1 MMIRDVDRYNKNIE
15 IAFNNNKYLEK
26 LKNKS
31 IMITGINGL
40 IGSCIVDILNWLN
53 INESYNIKIIGTVR
67 DKSKTLERFKQY
79 INLSIIE
86 QDVIEEIN
94 YRGTV
99 DYIIHVAS
107 NSHPLSFSSDPVGT
121 MLGNFIGINNVLR
134 FAETHN
140 CRRVEYIS
148 SGEIYGQGEKNLKA
162 FEENYIGRLIPTEF
176 RSCYPISKLA
186 SETLCV
192 SYSKQYNLETV
203 IARPC
208 HCYGP
213 TQTES
218 DSRASAQFI
227 KSVLNEENIVMKSE
241 GKQIRSYCYVVD
253 CAIAILCILINGS
266 NKNAYNIANNKS
278 IVSIKK
284 MAEIIANQANKKVIM
299 ALPDNKEKEG
309 YNPVTK
315 SVLDDKKLKQL
326 GWVPCWDFNS
336 GIEETLKI
344 MKGK

>member
-1 MMIRDVDRYNKNIE
+1 MIRDIDRYNKNIE
-15 IAFNNNKYLEK
+15 IAFNNNRYLEK

-40 IGSCIVDILNWLN
+40 IGSCMVDILNWLN
-53 INESYNIKIIGTVR
+53 INKDYKIKIIGTVR
-67 DKSKTLERFKQY
+67 DKNKLLDRFKIY
-79 INLSIIE
+79 EMLSIIE
-86 QDVIEEIN
+86 QDVTEKIN
-94 YRGTV
+94 YSGMV
-99 DYIIHVAS
+99 DYIIHVAG
-107 NSHPLSFSSDPVGT
+107 NSHPLSFSNDPVGT
-121 MLGNFIGINNVLR
+121 MLGNFIGINNVLK
-134 FAETHN
+134 FAKEHS

-148 SGEIYGQGEKNLKA
+148 SGEIYGQGEKSLKS
-162 FEENYIGRLIPTEF
+162 FEENYVGRLIPTEF

-218 DSRASAQFI
+218 DSRVSAQFI
-227 KSVLNEENIVMKSE
+227 NSVLNEENLVMKSE
-241 GKQIRSYCYVVD
+241 GQQVRSYCYVID
-253 CAIAILCILINGS
+253 CATAILCILINGI
-266 NKNAYNIANNKS
+266 NKNAYNISNGES
-278 IVSIKK
+278 IVSIKE
-284 MAEIIANQANKKVIM
+284 MAEIIANKANKKVIM
-299 ALPDNKEKEG
+299 TLPDDKEKEG

-326 GWVPCWDFNS
+326 GWIPCWDFS
-336 GIEETLKI
+336 HGIEETLKI

>member
-1 MMIRDVDRYNKNIE
+1 MIRDIDRYNKNIE
-15 IAFNNNKYLEK
+15 IAFNNNRYLEK

-53 INESYNIKIIGTVR
+53 INKDYKIKIIGTVR
-67 DKSKTLERFKQY
+67 DKNKLLDRFKIY
-79 INLSIIE
+79 EMLSIIE
-86 QDVIEEIN
+86 QDVTEKIN
-94 YRGTV
+94 YSGMV
-99 DYIIHVAS
+99 DYIIHVAG
-107 NSHPLSFSSDPVGT
+107 NSYPLSFSNDPVGT
-121 MLGNFIGINNVLR
+121 MLGNFIGINNVLK
-134 FAETHN
+134 FAKEHS

-148 SGEIYGQGEKNLKA
+148 SGEIYGQGEKSLKS
-162 FEENYIGRLIPTEF
+162 FEENYVGRLIPTEF

-218 DSRASAQFI
+218 DSRVSAQFI
-227 KSVLNEENIVMKSE
+227 NSVLNEENLVMKSE
-241 GKQIRSYCYVVD
+241 GEQVRSYCYVID
-253 CAIAILCILINGS
+253 CATAILCILINGI
-266 NKNAYNIANNKS
+266 NKNAYNISNGES
-278 IVSIKK
+278 IVSIKE
-284 MAEIIANQANKKVIM
+284 MAEIIANKANKKVIM
-299 ALPDNKEKEG
+299 TLPDDKEKEG

-326 GWVPCWDFNS
+326 GWIPCWDFS
-336 GIEETLKI
+336 HGIEETLKI